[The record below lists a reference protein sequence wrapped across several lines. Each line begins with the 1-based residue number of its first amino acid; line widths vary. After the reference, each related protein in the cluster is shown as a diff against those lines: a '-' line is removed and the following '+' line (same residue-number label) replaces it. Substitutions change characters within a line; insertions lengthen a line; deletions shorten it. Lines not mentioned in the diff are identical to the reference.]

1 MDPRTAAH
9 ALTRIA
15 ALLELRGENRFKT
28 RAYQTAARA
37 LATLDSDDIGPLL
50 HAGAL
55 EEVSGLGPATLAVL
69 RDLVENGDS
78 SYLERLLDDTPEGL
92 IEMLR
97 IPGLGTAKIHAIH
110 AGLGIETVQELTQ
123 AAMDGRLASL
133 PRFGEKTAARILK
146 GIAFLKESGARV
158 LFPQAAAEG
167 ARVLADARRHPDV
180 LEATVAGSIRRRSE
194 IVCDVDVVAAVR
206 GAPASVAGSFAHAP
220 GVKDAVGAGG
230 RSVRVR
236 YVDGTQLDLHCV
248 RPEQYAVALW
258 RATGS
263 AEHVAEVIAR
273 LAARGFVLAGDEL
286 RDADGHVVT
295 VPDEVALYARAGLS
309 FVVPELREGRGEV
322 DAASHGALPELVEL
336 ADLRGVLHCHSQ
348 YSDGAA
354 SIAEMAAAA
363 HARGWGYLGITDHSQ
378 SASYAGGLPPDAVR
392 RQHDEIDALNTTLA
406 AEGRPFRVLK
416 GIEADILPCGR
427 VDYDERTLD
436 SFDYVIGS
444 IHSRFGMTEVQMTE
458 RVARALDDPHLT
470 ILGHPTGRLLLTREP
485 YAIDMKAIIEKAA
498 EVGAAIELNAD
509 PHRLDL
515 DWRLCRE
522 AKQRGVTIEIG
533 PDAHSPHGLDNVGYG
548 VGIARKGWLEPGD
561 ILNARSADDV
571 LAFARA
577 RRKRER
583 RASSVEGGA

>member
-28 RAYQTAARA
+28 RAYLAAARA
-37 LATLDSDDIGPLL
+37 VLGLDTDDLGPLL
-50 HAGAL
+50 RSGEL
-55 EEVSGLGPATLAVL
+55 ETVPGIGPATLSVL
-69 RDLVENGDS
+69 RELVEEGDS
-78 SYLERLLDDTPEGL
+78 SYLERLADDTPEGL

-133 PRFGEKTAARILK
+133 KGFGEKTAERILK

-158 LFPQAAAEG
+158 LFPQGATEG
-167 ARVLADARRHPDV
+167 ARLLADVRRHPDV
-180 LEATVAGSIRRRSE
+180 LEAAVAGSIRRRRE
-194 IVCDVDVVAAVR
+194 VVCDVDVVAAVR
-206 GAPASVAGSFAHAP
+206 GAPAAVAGAFAHAP

-248 RPEQYAVALW
+248 RPEQYGVALW

-263 AEHVAEVIAR
+263 AEHVAEVTHR
-273 LAARGFVLAGDEL
+273 LHARGFTLAGDEL
-286 RDADGHVVT
+286 RDADGHVVP
-295 VPDEVALYARAGLS
+295 VPDEASLYARAGLA

-322 DAASHGALPELVEL
+322 DAAAQAALPGLVEP
-336 ADLRGVLHCHSQ
+336 ADIRGVLHCHSQ

-354 SIAEMAAAA
+354 TIAEMVEAAQ
-363 HARGWGYLGITDHSQ
+363 ARGWRYLGITDHSQ
-378 SASYAGGLPPDAVR
+378 SASYAGGLSPDAVR
-392 RQHDEIDALNTTLA
+392 RQHDEIDALNAALA
-406 AEGRPFRVLK
+406 ADGNSFRVLK
-416 GIEADILPCGR
+416 GIEADILPCGS
-427 VDYDERTLD
+427 VDYDARTLD
-436 SFDYVIGS
+436 AFDYVIGS
-444 IHSRFGMTEVQMTE
+444 IHSRFGMGEAEMTA
-458 RVARALDDPHLT
+458 RVLKALDDPHLT

-485 YAIDMKAIIEKAA
+485 YAIDMQAIIEKAA

-522 AKQRGVTIEIG
+522 AKRLGVPIEIG
-533 PDAHSPHGLDNVGYG
+533 PDAHSPRGLDNVEFG

-571 LAFARA
+571 LAFAR
-577 RRKRER
+577 RRREAS
-583 RASSVEGGA
+583 RAG